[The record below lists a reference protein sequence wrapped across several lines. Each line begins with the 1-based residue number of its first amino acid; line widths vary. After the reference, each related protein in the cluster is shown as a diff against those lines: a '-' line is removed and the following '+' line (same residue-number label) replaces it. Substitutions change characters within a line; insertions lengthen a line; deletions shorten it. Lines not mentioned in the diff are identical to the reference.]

1 MSAGRPKKPARMT
14 RDRIRAVLQER
25 ISDRQLSPGVK
36 LVEQDLSSEF
46 GVSRTAIRQVLAD
59 LEKQELVERQPRKG
73 TVVRRMDPESLF
85 EIYEIREVL
94 EGLAARRAAQN
105 SKPEDW
111 AGLERDF
118 GKPCERIVQNLRF
131 EEYLALITRL
141 RQAMVDKAA
150 SRELTKLIDSIY
162 VKIRIVQR
170 RVIILPGRIEKGMQ
184 EHREV
189 IKALMEGDP
198 DKAEVMKRRNLR
210 SAQEDL
216 RRYEKW
222 IL

>member
-1 MSAGRPKKPARMT
+1 MLATLK
-14 RDRIRAVLQER
+14 DR

-36 LVEQDLSSEF
+36 LVEQDLSKEF
-46 GVSRTAIRQVLAD
+46 GVSRTVVRQVLSD
-59 LEKQELVERQPRKG
+59 LETEELVEREPRKG

-94 EGLAARRAAQN
+94 EGLAARLAAQ
-105 SKPEDW
+105 KTRPGDW
-111 AGLERDF
+111 VGLQKEF
-118 GKPCERIVQNLRF
+118 GEPCERIVKNLQF
-131 EEYLALITRL
+131 EEYLLLITKF
-141 RQAMVDKAA
+141 RQQMVERARSK
-150 SRELTKLIDSIY
+150 ELSKLIDSIY

-170 RVIILPGRIEKGMQ
+170 RVIILPNRIQKGML

-189 IKALMEGDP
+189 LKAIMEGDP
-198 DKAEVMKRRNLR
+198 DKAEEMKRRNLK

-216 RRYEKW
+216 KRYKTW